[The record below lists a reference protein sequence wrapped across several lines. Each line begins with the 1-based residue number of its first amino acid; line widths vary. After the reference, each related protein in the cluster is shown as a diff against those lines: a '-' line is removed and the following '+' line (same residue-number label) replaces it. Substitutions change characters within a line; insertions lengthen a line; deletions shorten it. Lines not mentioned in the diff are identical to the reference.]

1 MLAATNQIIKSEV
14 EIKNNIDKLREIN
27 LKIRLD
33 YVDGKRRE
41 TIRKIIMCYKDILAF
56 EEIHYRTTHSH
67 KIEFKNSKAINVQSC
82 RPPECHKDEIHHQ
95 INEMF
100 DKQIIE
106 DSDSPFNAPL
116 CVVPKKADAS
126 GKQIEN
132 RHKLS

>member
-1 MLAATNQIIKSEV
+1 MVAATNQIIKSEA
-14 EIKNNIDKLREIN
+14 EIKNNIDKLRELN

-41 TIRKIIMCYKDILAF
+41 MIRKIIMCYKDILAF
-56 EEIHYRTTHSH
+56 EEIHYRTTHPH
-67 KIEFKNSKAINVQSC
+67 NTRLNIKIPRLSMSN
-82 RPPECHKDEIHHQ
+82 PPECHKDEIHHQ
-95 INEMF
+95 INEML

-126 GKQIEN
+126 GRQIEN

>member
-67 KIEFKNSKAINVQSC
+67 NTRLNLKIPRLSMSNPADLLNATRMKS
-82 RPPECHKDEIHHQ
+82 
-95 INEMF
+95 
-100 DKQIIE
+100 II
-106 DSDSPFNAPL
+106 
-116 CVVPKKADAS
+116 
-126 GKQIEN
+126 
-132 RHKLS
+132 KLTKCLTNK